1 MVVAGVPGTG
11 SVVPV
16 AFGSY
21 RGDMRFWQDNRS
33 LIGWTVA
40 VAVALGLVFAVLTTP
55 RGGLLVGGSVL
66 AIVGILV
73 LSSATMRGSEQTLD
87 RQIRDRER
95 RSRHG

>member
-1 MVVAGVPGTG
+1 M
-11 SVVPV
+11 
-16 AFGSY
+16 
-21 RGDMRFWQDNRS
+21 
-33 LIGWTVA
+33 IGWTLVTAA
-40 VAVALGLVFAVLTTP
+40 VLGLVFRLLTTP